1 MELKTFKI
9 KFMNKI
15 LITFLLLS
23 STSLTF
29 SQIKM
34 EGLVKDSLNN
44 PLELA
49 NVILINKETSALES
63 FAISNANGEYKLS
76 LQKNTSY
83 NLQVSYIGMESISRQ
98 IDSKDND
105 INKDFTLSQ
114 SNVLDAVELTYE
126 MPVKISG
133 DTLIYNAD
141 SFNTGTERKLED
153 VLKNLP
159 GVEVNDDGQIEVEGK
174 VVGKVMV
181 EGKDFFDGDTKIA
194 TKNIPSN
201 AIDKVQILKNYS
213 EVGQL
218 SGVQN
223 NQDNIA
229 INIKL
234 KKGKD
239 KFWFGNVTAGV
250 SAIEGLLNNTSDTDV
265 DNQSLYLFQPKLFYY
280 SPKYTVNVIGDL
292 NNIGELA
299 FTRRDYFNFSGGFS
313 QPSSKSGTSISL
325 GNNNLGFLQLQ
336 NNKAKDIS
344 SKFGA
349 ANFSYSPNKK
359 LDLYGFVILTRSDI
373 DLQEKNSTQYINTEL
388 GIPDEETET
397 NTAQVSDL
405 ALSKFTVKYKPN
417 SNNQLDYEILT
428 RNSIESQ
435 DQTLFSSV
443 LGNTI
448 QDENSEAFSINQNLN
463 YYYTLDEKNI
473 FALEAQHL
481 ISEDDPF
488 YNAIL
493 ENDANYQNT
502 ALGLGFDNNQSSF
515 NINQEKLVKTN
526 QLDAKLDYWNI
537 LNIKSD
543 INFTVG
549 TILSDQKFDSN
560 IFQYLDNGE
569 IYESIP
575 TVNNGIDY
583 NNVNYNFSDYYV
595 GMHYR
600 LKSGIFTL
608 SPGFTAHA
616 YNSKNSQ
623 FSVDYSDSF
632 FKILPDFNAIIQLKQ
647 SESIRFNYAM
657 RTQFTDV
664 SKIAQGL
671 VLNNYNSI
679 FSGDNEIQ
687 NAISHSFNL
696 NYFSFNLFNYTNIFA
711 RISYNKSIDQIR
723 NLTTFESVVASSSPF
738 NSPFADENFS
748 ANGRF
753 QRQFG
758 KIRASLSSGINFS
771 KFNQYISDINN
782 PSISEN
788 LSQNYGATVRTSF
801 REAPN
806 VELGYKYSLTNNIL
820 GDVESKFYTKAPFI
834 DVDALILKSFTFRSR
849 YTNTS
854 FSNDR
859 AVLNE
864 YEFWDASLAYKKDQ
878 DSKWEFELK
887 ATNLLNTK
895 SQNQSNTGNISI
907 SSTEYFIQPRFI
919 TFRLVY
925 DL

>member
-1 MELKTFKI
+1 
-9 KFMNKI
+9 MNKI
-15 LITFLLLS
+15 IYTLLLLL
-23 STSLTF
+23 TSNLTF

-98 IDSKDND
+98 IDSKEND

-239 KFWFGNVTAGV
+239 KFWFGNITTGV

-388 GIPDEETET
+388 GIPDE
-397 NTAQVSDL
+397 
-405 ALSKFTVKYKPN
+405 
-417 SNNQLDYEILT
+417 
-428 RNSIESQ
+428 
-435 DQTLFSSV
+435 
-443 LGNTI
+443 
-448 QDENSEAFSINQNLN
+448 
-463 YYYTLDEKNI
+463 
-473 FALEAQHL
+473 
-481 ISEDDPF
+481 
-488 YNAIL
+488 
-493 ENDANYQNT
+493 
-502 ALGLGFDNNQSSF
+502 
-515 NINQEKLVKTN
+515 
-526 QLDAKLDYWNI
+526 
-537 LNIKSD
+537 
-543 INFTVG
+543 
-549 TILSDQKFDSN
+549 
-560 IFQYLDNGE
+560 
-569 IYESIP
+569 
-575 TVNNGIDY
+575 
-583 NNVNYNFSDYYV
+583 
-595 GMHYR
+595 
-600 LKSGIFTL
+600 
-608 SPGFTAHA
+608 
-616 YNSKNSQ
+616 
-623 FSVDYSDSF
+623 
-632 FKILPDFNAIIQLKQ
+632 
-647 SESIRFNYAM
+647 
-657 RTQFTDV
+657 
-664 SKIAQGL
+664 
-671 VLNNYNSI
+671 
-679 FSGDNEIQ
+679 
-687 NAISHSFNL
+687 
-696 NYFSFNLFNYTNIFA
+696 
-711 RISYNKSIDQIR
+711 
-723 NLTTFESVVASSSPF
+723 
-738 NSPFADENFS
+738 
-748 ANGRF
+748 
-753 QRQFG
+753 
-758 KIRASLSSGINFS
+758 
-771 KFNQYISDINN
+771 
-782 PSISEN
+782 
-788 LSQNYGATVRTSF
+788 
-801 REAPN
+801 
-806 VELGYKYSLTNNIL
+806 
-820 GDVESKFYTKAPFI
+820 
-834 DVDALILKSFTFRSR
+834 
-849 YTNTS
+849 
-854 FSNDR
+854 
-859 AVLNE
+859 
-864 YEFWDASLAYKKDQ
+864 
-878 DSKWEFELK
+878 
-887 ATNLLNTK
+887 
-895 SQNQSNTGNISI
+895 
-907 SSTEYFIQPRFI
+907 
-919 TFRLVY
+919 
-925 DL
+925 